1 MRTLFVMRHCKS
13 RWDQGNVQ
21 DIDRKLSARGKRD
34 AQDVGRQLALDAPPP
49 DLIVTSTARRA
60 RATAKRVAKAWGYS
74 ARTTKEPRLYDATR
88 QSCVSL
94 LRALDESVESVM
106 IVGHNPC
113 LEELVFF
120 LGDRAVQMAT
130 GTVARIDLPID
141 SWQEL
146 RLPADGTVARV
157 WNANRDP
164 S

>member
-13 RWDQGNVQ
+13 RWDQSSVQ

-34 AQDVGRQLALDAPPP
+34 AQDIGGQLAMDVPTP
-49 DLIVTSTARRA
+49 DLIITSTARRA
-60 RATAKRVAKAWGYS
+60 RATAKRVAKAWGYKEK
-74 ARTTKEPRLYDATR
+74 TTQEPRLYDTTR
-88 QSCVSL
+88 QGCVGV
-94 LRALDESVESVM
+94 LRALDDSVESVM

-113 LEELVFF
+113 LEEIVFF

-146 RLPADGTVARV
+146 ELPADGLISRV
-157 WNANRDP
+157 WSIACALT
-164 S
+164 